1 MIQVICG
8 DAFYN
13 LQLLNVSITTISII
27 VHPMVYYISV
37 QNIKNTEKQNPD
49 KAVLRKEYIYHGKR
63 NHF

>member
-1 MIQVICG
+1 
-8 DAFYN
+8 
-13 LQLLNVSITTISII
+13 
-27 VHPMVYYISV
+27 MVYYISV

>member
-8 DAFYN
+8 GAFYN

-27 VHPMVYYISV
+27 VHSMVYYISV

-49 KAVLRKEYIYHGKR
+49 KAVLRKEYIYHGNR
-63 NHF
+63 NNF